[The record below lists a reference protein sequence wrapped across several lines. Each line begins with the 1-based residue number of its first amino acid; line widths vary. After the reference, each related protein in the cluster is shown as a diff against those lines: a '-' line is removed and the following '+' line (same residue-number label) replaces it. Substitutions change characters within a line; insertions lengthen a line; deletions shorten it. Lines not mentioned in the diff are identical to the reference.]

1 MKTGQIRILY
11 SYDQLSSLL
20 LFLGTILNVLLF
32 DHHHY
37 HYIIMIIIAAYIYM
51 GKMYVYIIYIGVN
64 YTVIVHYPE

>member
-37 HYIIMIIIAAYIYM
+37 HYIIMIIIAAYIY
-51 GKMYVYIIYIGVN
+51 IYG
-64 YTVIVHYPE
+64 

>member
-37 HYIIMIIIAAYIYM
+37 HYIIMIIIAAYIYIWV
-51 GKMYVYIIYIGVN
+51 KCMYILYI
-64 YTVIVHYPE
+64 